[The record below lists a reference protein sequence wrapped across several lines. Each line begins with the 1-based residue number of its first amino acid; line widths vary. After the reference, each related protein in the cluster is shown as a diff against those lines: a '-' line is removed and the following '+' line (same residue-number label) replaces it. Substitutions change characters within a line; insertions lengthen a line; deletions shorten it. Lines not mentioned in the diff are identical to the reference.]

1 MRITL
6 KKIQFYCFFFVLNLK
21 IILFQFLS
29 YFSRAMHLITSQ
41 LRVNPFIQIYDTI
54 SDKKLCY
61 NKVSNQHDRF

>member
-6 KKIQFYCFFFVLNLK
+6 KKIQFYCFFDILNLT

-29 YFSRAMHLITSQ
+29 YFSHAMHLITSQ
-41 LRVNPFIQIYDTI
+41 RRVNSFTQIYDTI

-61 NKVSNQHDRF
+61 NKVRNQHSRF